1 MGEAQLLKLVPTK
14 ATQRGPMVRIVKR
27 PVDLQSGPEFTGF
40 RCIAQE
46 NNVVKPTISRKTPPS
61 PQLPINFSGIGTL
74 SPIEVC
80 TQDWIMRKLKILM
93 VAGAATM
100 LSSCDLSQIPGLT
113 GKLSMEDSKAVGA
126 ACRHS
131 GRALEDCFTLNPN
144 TSQAGVF
151 EGWRDMN
158 DYMLANQIEVVKP
171 EIQNSAFKQEKTAH
185 DKPERSGLPV
195 DPGSDPTGTPDEAVP
210 LAQGRQRWLPKGIE
224 GGGGSGGA
232 ADDPAKTNSTQAP
245 PTSLNKADSSDA
257 GPVVNSKE
265 SPVKEAPAAEAPPRP
280 WERKKDPKKH
290 T

>member
-1 MGEAQLLKLVPTK
+1 MVARELAAMGKAQLLKLVPTK

-27 PVDLQSGPEFTGF
+27 PVDLQSGAKSTGF
-40 RCIAQE
+40 GCNAQE
-46 NNVVKPTISRKTPPS
+46 NIVGKTTIRRKTPTS
-61 PQLPINFSGIGTL
+61 PQMSINFSGIRTL
-74 SPIEVC
+74 SPVEVVN
-80 TQDWIMRKLKILM
+80 QDWIMRKLKILM

-144 TSQAGVF
+144 THQSGVF

-158 DYMLANQIEVVKP
+158 DYMLANEIEVVKP
-171 EIQNSAFKQEKTAH
+171 EIRNSAFKQEKTSLGSPDPQAT
-185 DKPERSGLPV
+185 PA
-195 DPGSDPTGTPDEAVP
+195 DPGSAPVGRPEEAVP
-210 LAQGRQRWLPKGIE
+210 LAQGRQRWLPKGV
-224 GGGGSGGA
+224 
-232 ADDPAKTNSTQAP
+232 DDPAATDSAVAP
-245 PTSLNKADSSDA
+245 PAPVGKADATVAAPAVSA
-257 GPVVNSKE
+257 GEAPTQ
-265 SPVKEAPAAEAPPRP
+265 EAPAADSPSRP

>member
-1 MGEAQLLKLVPTK
+1 MVARELAAMGKAQLQELVPTK

-27 PVDLQSGPEFTGF
+27 PVDLQSGAKSTGF
-40 RCIAQE
+40 VCDAQE
-46 NNVVKPTISRKTPPS
+46 KIVVKATIRRKTPTS
-61 PQLPINFSGIGTL
+61 PQMSINFSRNRTL
-74 SPIEVC
+74 SPVEVVN
-80 TQDWIMRKLKILM
+80 QDWIMKKLKILM

-144 TSQAGVF
+144 THQSGVF

-158 DYMLANQIEVVKP
+158 DYMLANEIEVVKP
-171 EIQNSAFKQEKTAH
+171 EIRNSAFKQEKTSLEPAGMH
-185 DKPERSGLPV
+185 AVPV
-195 DPGSDPTGTPDEAVP
+195 EPGSAPVGTPEEAVP
-210 LAQGRQRWLPKGIE
+210 LAQGRQRWLPKGV
-224 GGGGSGGA
+224 
-232 ADDPAKTNSTQAP
+232 DDSVATDSAVAP
-245 PTSLNKADSSDA
+245 PAPVGKADATVAAPAVSAEDA
-257 GPVVNSKE
+257 PTQ
-265 SPVKEAPAAEAPPRP
+265 EAPAADSPSRP